1 MRKPHKELLHATAY
15 RYTVLFER
23 APEGGYVATIP
34 VLGIATQGDTL
45 REARA
50 MARDAIRG
58 LIESL
63 AKDGEEIPI
72 EQPAATTERLAV
84 RLLAV
89 RETSRRQGTRGHPRP

>member
-1 MRKPHKELLHATAY
+1 MSKPHKELL
-15 RYTVLFER
+15 R
-23 APEGGYVATIP
+23 AIRLSLYGAVRTRAEGGYVATIP
-34 VLGIATQGDTL
+34 VLGIATQGETL

-84 RLLAV
+84 RLHA
-89 RETSRRQGTRGHPRP
+89 RA

>member
-1 MRKPHKELLHATAY
+1 MTKPHKELLRARAY

-23 APEGGYVATIP
+23 APEGGYVATVP
-34 VLGIATQGDTL
+34 VLGLATQGDTL

-63 AKDGEEIPI
+63 AKDGEDIPI

-84 RLLAV
+84 RLLA
-89 RETSRRQGTRGHPRP
+89 RA

>member
-1 MRKPHKELLHATAY
+1 MSKPHKELLHATAY
-15 RYTVLFER
+15 RYTVLFEH

-63 AKDGEEIPI
+63 AKDGVPF
-72 EQPAATTERLAV
+72 L
-84 RLLAV
+84 
-89 RETSRRQGTRGHPRP
+89 GTFA